1 MMESL
6 WRKRKNK
13 NGQYINQNVR
23 HDRQNYANLSEM
35 QVITTNLS
43 CKKKQISIKSED
55 LSIKSSQDYTKCN
68 FLINIFI
75 GS

>member
-13 NGQYINQNVR
+13 NGQYIDQNVR
-23 HDRQNYANLSEM
+23 HDRQNNANLSEM
-35 QVITTNLS
+35 EVITTNLS

-55 LSIKSSQDYTKCN
+55 LSIKSSQDSQSVT
-68 FLINIFI
+68 FR
-75 GS
+75 

>member
-13 NGQYINQNVR
+13 NVQYIDQNVC
-23 HDRQNYANLSEM
+23 HDRQNNANLFKME
-35 QVITTNLS
+35 VITTNLS

-55 LSIKSSQDYTKCN
+55 LSIKSSQDSQSVT
-68 FLINIFI
+68 FR
-75 GS
+75 